1 MLKRELS
8 SVQKMMDQLTISK
21 ENERDALQ
29 KNLEELQNEHEMLK
43 NELNEVIILKIYQ
56 YHGFIIKN
64 HLTVVRCASQK

>member
-43 NELNEVIILKIYQ
+43 NELNETII
-56 YHGFIIKN
+56 
-64 HLTVVRCASQK
+64 